1 MGLNYTSKI
10 NGSTTLISKHGRKID
25 KEELI
30 GALVT
35 FELET
40 RIEEYEDR

>member
-1 MGLNYTSKI
+1 MVQPPWFQNMEEKF
-10 NGSTTLISKHGRKID
+10 D